1 MFGETTDPNLG
12 HPTAPTVFDQR
23 ELLQRL
29 EAAYARRA
37 RHEARTKREPALLWE
52 EPGIHGAGRQANL
65 RPTIFGADVV
75 GAKRTVNITPD
86 MLLSS
91 RLNPVA
97 RRAAYPVQTYSARL
111 PAPPTAPGILTTR
124 NVAIAA
130 GVVGAAALGW
140 YLWRRS
146 QAHQEKK

>member
-12 HPTAPTVFDQR
+12 HPYAPTVFDQR

-37 RHEARTKREPALLWE
+37 RHEARTKREPSLLWE
-52 EPGIHGAGRQANL
+52 EPGHHGEGRQARL
-65 RPTIFGADVV
+65 RPTVLGGEKVQV
-75 GAKRTVNITPD
+75 KITPE
-86 MLLSS
+86 MLLSP

-97 RRAAYPVQTYSARL
+97 KRAAYPKPSPVPAAL
-111 PAPPTAPGILTTR
+111 PPRPEAAPGMLTTR

-130 GVVGAAALGW
+130 GVIGTAALGW

-146 QAHQEKK
+146 QEKK

>member
-1 MFGETTDPNLG
+1 MRGETTDPNLG
-12 HPTAPTVFDQR
+12 NPTASTVFDQR

-29 EAAYARRA
+29 EAARARRA
-37 RHEARTKREPALLWE
+37 HHASRSAREPSLLWE
-52 EPGIHGAGRQANL
+52 EAGHHGERRQVNL
-65 RPTIFGADVV
+65 RRPTVLGAQRQVQ
-75 GAKRTVNITPD
+75 ITPD
-86 MLLSS
+86 MLLSP
-91 RLNPVA
+91 RLHSAAKGILP
-97 RRAAYPVQTYSARL
+97 RAESTYSTGRL
-111 PAPPTAPGILTTR
+111 PAAPTAPGILTTR

>member
-1 MFGETTDPNLG
+1 MLGETTDPNLG
-12 HPTAPTVFDQR
+12 HPRAPTVFDQR
-23 ELLQRL
+23 DLMQRL

-37 RHEARTKREPALLWE
+37 RRQKREPREPSLLWE
-52 EPGIHGAGRQANL
+52 EAGHHGERREANL
-65 RPTIFGADVV
+65 RPTILGAQ
-75 GAKRTVNITPD
+75 RTVNITPD
-86 MLLSS
+86 MLLSP

-97 RRAAYPVQTYSARL
+97 KRAAYPVPAYSGRL
-111 PAPPTAPGILTTR
+111 PAPPTVVPSMLTTR

-146 QAHQEKK
+146 QEKK

>member
-1 MFGETTDPNLG
+1 MLGETTDPNFG

-29 EAAYARRA
+29 EAARARRA
-37 RHEARTKREPALLWE
+37 HHIARSSREPALLWE
-52 EPGIHGAGRQANL
+52 EPGLHGERRQINL
-65 RPTIFGADVV
+65 RRLTVLGAQRQVQ
-75 GAKRTVNITPD
+75 ITPD

-91 RLNPVA
+91 RLSSSAKGVVKSA
-97 RRAAYPVQTYSARL
+97 YDDAAQQTTGRL
-111 PAPPTAPGILTTR
+111 PIAPAPSNLFTQR
-124 NVAIAA
+124 NVVIAA

-146 QAHQEKK
+146 QESK

>member
-12 HPTAPTVFDQR
+12 HPTASTVFDQR

-37 RHEARTKREPALLWE
+37 RRQKREPREPSLLWE
-52 EPGIHGAGRQANL
+52 EAGHHGERREANL
-65 RPTIFGADVV
+65 RPTILGAQ
-75 GAKRTVNITPD
+75 RTVNITPD
-86 MLLSS
+86 MLLSP

-97 RRAAYPVQTYSARL
+97 KRAAYPVPAYSGRL

-146 QAHQEKK
+146 QEKK

>member
-1 MFGETTDPNLG
+1 MFGETTDPNFG
-12 HPTAPTVFDQR
+12 APSAPTVFDQR
-23 ELLQRL
+23 DLMQRL
-29 EAAYARRA
+29 EAIYARRA
-37 RHEARTKREPALLWE
+37 RRQKREPREPSLLWE
-52 EPGIHGAGRQANL
+52 EAGHHGERREARL

-86 MLLSS
+86 MLLSP

-97 RRAAYPVQTYSARL
+97 KRAVNPIRHSSRL
-111 PAPPTAPGILTTR
+111 PAPPTVVPGMLTQR

-130 GVVGAAALGW
+130 GVIGAAAIGW